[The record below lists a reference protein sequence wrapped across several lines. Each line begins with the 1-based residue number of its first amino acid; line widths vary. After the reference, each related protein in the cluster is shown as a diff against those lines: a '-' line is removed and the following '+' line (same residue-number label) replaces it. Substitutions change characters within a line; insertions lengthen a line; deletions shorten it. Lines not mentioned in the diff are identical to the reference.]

1 MEVDRQAFEVTVVH
15 VCMSRFGGG
24 GWRKGRTTEQSRN
37 DSEREKGA

>member
-24 GWRKGRTTEQSRN
+24 GGGWRKGRTTEQSRN
-37 DSEREKGA
+37 DSVYR